1 MKVGEGGMVA
11 VLVAVKVGEGGIVAV
26 LVAVKVGEGGIV
38 AVEVAVNVGDG
49 GMVAVEVAVLRVV
62 GVLLGTQP
70 PFITLL
76 EMLTESVSEVVL
88 ARDFFCI
95 SDAFTA
101 LNDRQVNGIS
111 KPIKSASRASRIRV
125 VRFLLLSS
133 MQTSSSQ

>member
-26 LVAVKVGEGGIV
+26 WVAVKVGVGGMVAVWVAVKVGE
-38 AVEVAVNVGDG
+38 G

-62 GVLLGTQP
+62 GVLVGTQP
-70 PFITLL
+70 PCITLPK
-76 EMLTESVSEVVL
+76 MFSESFSENEL
-88 ARDFFCI
+88 AREFCCI

-101 LNDRQVNGIS
+101 LNDLQVNGIS

-133 MQTSSSQ
+133 MKTSSSQ